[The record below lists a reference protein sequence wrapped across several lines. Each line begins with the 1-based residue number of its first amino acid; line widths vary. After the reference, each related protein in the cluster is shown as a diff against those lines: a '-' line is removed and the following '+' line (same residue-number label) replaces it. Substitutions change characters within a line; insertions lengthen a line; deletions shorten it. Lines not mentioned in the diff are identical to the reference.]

1 MQVSIRRA
9 GPADYH
15 AVCELLADMDALHAE
30 HLPDVFRKTKGPAR
44 EWDYYRGLLADES
57 VALFVAEV
65 DGRVIGLAHAAIRE
79 APAIP
84 IFVPR
89 RYAVVDAIGVRSGF
103 RRRGIG
109 RRLLDA
115 VHAWA
120 IEKGAGSVEL
130 NVYEFNQEAIA
141 FYRAVGYETL
151 RRQMGRKLKEG

>member
-1 MQVSIRRA
+1 MNVSIRRA
-9 GPADYH
+9 DPADYQ
-15 AVCELLADMDALHAE
+15 AVCELLAELDALHAE
-30 HLPDVFRKTKGPAR
+30 HLPDVFRKTEGPAR
-44 EWDYYRGLLADES
+44 EWDYYCGLLADDN
-57 VALFVAEV
+57 VAVFVAEA
-65 DGRVIGLAHAAIRE
+65 DGRVVGLAHVAIRE

-120 IEKGAGSVEL
+120 VEKGASSVEL
-130 NVYEFNQEAIA
+130 NVHEFNQEAIA

-151 RRQMGRKLKEG
+151 RRQMGRKLTEG